1 MYDVDGSGSVSYKEF
16 AASVCGKSVTSSTA
30 PNAQDLLERLR
41 KKLKSRGAHG
51 MIGLARN
58 FKIMDDNHSLN
69 LDKYE
74 FSKAMTDFML
84 GFSQSE
90 MNALFS
96 LFDSNKNG
104 LIEYDEFLREIRGP
118 MNQARTELVSKAFE
132 KMDKDGNGR
141 LDIRDIE
148 GVYNGKFHPD
158 VVAGKKTERQVLQ
171 EFLSTFE

>member
-1 MYDVDGSGSVSYKEF
+1 
-16 AASVCGKSVTSSTA
+16 
-30 PNAQDLLERLR
+30 
-41 KKLKSRGAHG
+41 